1 MPLTP
6 NTRLGRYEIRSLLG
20 AGGMG
25 EVYLAQDTQLRRL
38 VAIKIL
44 SSDLTHNADRLRR
57 FEQEAYA
64 ASALNHPNI
73 LTIHEIGK
81 TASLNYIVTE
91 HIDGESLRQRMKHSP
106 RVTARDENNRQ
117 PSSLTIREALDIA
130 IDIATALSA
139 AHAANIIH
147 RDIKP
152 ENIMLRRDGIVKV
165 LDFGLAKLLFGQG
178 GEIDQDAPTRAL
190 ANTETGIVI
199 GTVSYMSPEQVRGQ
213 QVDPRTDIWSLGV
226 TLYEMVAGRPPFVGN
241 TATEVL
247 AQVIEREPVSP
258 AHYVPQMPA
267 ELERIITKSLAKDSE
282 ERYQTTKD
290 LLVDLR
296 RLRRQLEIAHE
307 LERSIQPDNAN
318 DSQTTAANRNAP
330 NTAAANPAQTTL
342 GTEYIVGEFK
352 RHKTAWLGLL
362 IIAALAA
369 GIWFFLHSRSVEAPV
384 DSIAVLPFENK
395 SAESDSE
402 YLADGLTESLIY
414 RLSQF
419 PSLKVSPRSSTFR
432 YKGKDIDPIKA
443 GTELDVNAVLSGR
456 IVQHGDDLTISAEL
470 TDVRNN
476 KQLWGEQF
484 VRKMSDLL
492 ATQREIAQEIAEK
505 LNVKVS
511 RDEQAGASKHYTES
525 NEAYQLYLHGRYEWN
540 KRTGESLDKAID
552 YFNQAIAKDPRFA
565 LAYAGLADCYV
576 VPANPQPPKEKMP
589 KAKAAAIRALQIDDT
604 LAEAHTALARVLAV
618 YDWDWDAAEKEF
630 QRAIELN
637 PRYAVAHQWYG
648 GYSES
653 MGRNKEAISERKR
666 ALELDPFSPIINFEQ
681 GLGFY
686 YGRQYDKAI
695 EQYKKTLELDPSFPP
710 AYGEL
715 PAAYGL
721 KGMYAEAIAGFQEGI
736 SIKGS
741 GSEWFFS
748 MSGLGYVYAVSGKKA
763 EALAIINE
771 LQRLS
776 ERQYVPAD
784 RVAIIYAGLGEKDQ
798 AFSWLEKAYEEH
810 SFNIVT
816 LRVEP
821 RWDSIRSDPR
831 FAELMRKIR
840 LPE

>member
-1 MPLTP
+1 
-6 NTRLGRYEIRSLLG
+6 
-20 AGGMG
+20 
-25 EVYLAQDTQLRRL
+25 
-38 VAIKIL
+38 
-44 SSDLTHNADRLRR
+44 
-57 FEQEAYA
+57 
-64 ASALNHPNI
+64 
-73 LTIHEIGK
+73 
-81 TASLNYIVTE
+81 
-91 HIDGESLRQRMKHSP
+91 
-106 RVTARDENNRQ
+106 
-117 PSSLTIREALDIA
+117 
-130 IDIATALSA
+130 
-139 AHAANIIH
+139 AH
-147 RDIKP
+147 
-152 ENIMLRRDGIVKV
+152 
-165 LDFGLAKLLFGQG
+165 
-178 GEIDQDAPTRAL
+178 
-190 ANTETGIVI
+190 
-199 GTVSYMSPEQVRGQ
+199 
-213 QVDPRTDIWSLGV
+213 
-226 TLYEMVAGRPPFVGN
+226 
-241 TATEVL
+241 
-247 AQVIEREPVSP
+247 
-258 AHYVPQMPA
+258 
-267 ELERIITKSLAKDSE
+267 
-282 ERYQTTKD
+282 
-290 LLVDLR
+290 
-296 RLRRQLEIAHE
+296 
-307 LERSIQPDNAN
+307 
-318 DSQTTAANRNAP
+318 
-330 NTAAANPAQTTL
+330 
-342 GTEYIVGEFK
+342 
-352 RHKTAWLGLL
+352 
-362 IIAALAA
+362 
-369 GIWFFLHSRSVEAPV
+369 V

-395 SAESDSE
+395 SAQSDSE

-419 PSLKVSPRSSTFR
+419 SNLKVSPRSSTFR

-511 RDEQAGASKHYTES
+511 RDELAGSSKHYTES

-552 YFNQAIAKDPRFA
+552 YFNQAIAEDPRFA

-604 LAEAHTALARVLAV
+604 LAEAHTSLARVLAV

-648 GYSES
+648 GYSET

-666 ALELDPFSPIINFEQ
+666 AVELDPFSPIINFEQ

-686 YGRQYDKAI
+686 YGREYDKAI

-715 PAAYGL
+715 PSAYGL
-721 KGMYAEAIAGFQEGI
+721 KGMYDEAIAGFQKGI

-840 LPE
+840 LPQ